1 MMSFFFLMNGKN
13 VIENTQLSKKVQKW
27 NTKSIDQIKSK
38 TKIIKYFSTQWFE
51 LGDIAMLQS
60 ILLFLILKI

>member
-1 MMSFFFLMNGKN
+1 MNGKN

-60 ILLFLILKI
+60 IF

>member
-1 MMSFFFLMNGKN
+1 MMSFFLMNGKN

-27 NTKSIDQIKSK
+27 NTKSIDQIKAK

>member
-1 MMSFFFLMNGKN
+1 MNGKN

>member
-1 MMSFFFLMNGKN
+1 MMSFFLMNGKN

-38 TKIIKYFSTQWFE
+38 SKIIKYFSTQWFE
-51 LGDIAMLQS
+51 LGDIATLQS
-60 ILLFLILKI
+60 IF

>member
-1 MMSFFFLMNGKN
+1 MNGKN
-13 VIENTQLSKKVQKW
+13 VIENTQLSTKVQKW

>member
-1 MMSFFFLMNGKN
+1 MMSFFLMNGKN
-13 VIENTQLSKKVQKW
+13 VIENTQLSTKVQKW

>member
-1 MMSFFFLMNGKN
+1 MSFFFLMNGKN

>member
-1 MMSFFFLMNGKN
+1 MNGKN

-27 NTKSIDQIKSK
+27 NTNSIDQIKSK

>member
-1 MMSFFFLMNGKN
+1 MMSFFLMNGKN

>member
-1 MMSFFFLMNGKN
+1 MNGKN
-13 VIENTQLSKKVQKW
+13 VIENTHLSKKVQKW

>member
-1 MMSFFFLMNGKN
+1 MMSFFLMNGKN

-51 LGDIAMLQS
+51 LGDIALLQS